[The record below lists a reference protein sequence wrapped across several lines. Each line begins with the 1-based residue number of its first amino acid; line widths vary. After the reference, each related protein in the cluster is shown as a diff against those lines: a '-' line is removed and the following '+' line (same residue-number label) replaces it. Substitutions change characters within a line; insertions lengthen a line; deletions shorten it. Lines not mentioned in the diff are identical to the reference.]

1 MPHLKVTMTSF
12 SKCISVIISSN
23 GTLSGEGHAPKQNS
37 KLIVTALWGWVG
49 GGGAKTDCYCVTAS
63 FWNVAVH
70 TFNITSYIKNFY
82 QAVKCQNLV

>member
-37 KLIVTALWGWVG
+37 KLIVTA
-49 GGGAKTDCYCVTAS
+49 S